1 MTAAPL
7 NSTSPAIPPMIEAR
21 KVGVTF
27 QVSRG
32 FLGGRRPL
40 RAVQDVDLRVGR
52 GETLAIVGES
62 GSGKTTLANAIL
74 NLAPPTSGEILFAGE
89 PVAAIGR
96 KAFARQVQPVFQ
108 DPYSSLN
115 PRRSVGAT
123 ITQPLAVH
131 AIGTGA
137 ERERRLRRML
147 DLVGLPGRAAD
158 ALPHQLSGGQRQRVA
173 IARALIVEP
182 KLLVCDEPTSAL
194 DVSVQAQIL
203 NLLQDLR
210 AELGLTYIL
219 ITHNLAVVEHIA
231 SRVAVMYLGR
241 VVEEAS
247 VDDLFR
253 DPKHPYTVAL
263 LRSALTPDPDL
274 GLPDL
279 GLSNVFPNPIDPP
292 GGCHFHPRCN
302 RVFAPCGTIPPRP
315 ILRDGHRIACH
326 LYDPDHGT
334 LPTSKPPGDA

>member
-1 MTAAPL
+1 
-7 NSTSPAIPPMIEAR
+7 MIETR
-21 KVGVTF
+21 KVNVTF
-27 QVSRG
+27 QLSRG
-32 FLGGRRPL
+32 FMGGKRPL
-40 RAVQDVDLRVGR
+40 HAVQEVDIKAHR

-62 GSGKTTLANAIL
+62 GSGKTTFANAIL
-74 NLAPPTSGEILFAGE
+74 NISPPTSGDILLDGE
-89 PVAAIGR
+89 PVATISR
-96 KAFARQVQPVFQ
+96 KAFARRVQPVFQ

-131 AIGTGA
+131 SIGTNA
-137 ERERRLRRML
+137 ERERKLHRIL
-147 DLVGLPGRAAD
+147 DLVGLPQGMAG

-241 VVEEAS
+241 IVEEAT
-247 VDDLFR
+247 VEDLFSN
-253 DPKHPYTVAL
+253 PKHPYTLAL

-279 GLSNVFPNPIDPP
+279 GLSNVFPNPVNPP
-292 GGCHFHPRCN
+292 SGCHFHPRCN
-302 RVFAPCGTIPPRP
+302 RTFSPCPVIRPRH
-315 ILRDGHRIACH
+315 IISEGHRLECH
-326 LYDPDHGT
+326 LYDRDYAPAEPLT
-334 LPTSKPPGDA
+334 TGDN

>member
-1 MTAAPL
+1 M
-7 NSTSPAIPPMIEAR
+7 NSAPMIEAR
-21 KVGVTF
+21 KVSVTF

-32 FLGGRRPL
+32 LMGGKRPL
-40 RAVQDVDLRVGR
+40 HAVQEVDLRAYR

-74 NLAPPTSGEILFAGE
+74 NISPPTSGDILLNGE
-89 PVAAIGR
+89 PVSAIGR

-123 ITQPLAVH
+123 ITQPLVVH
-131 AIGTGA
+131 GIGTSA
-137 ERERRLRRML
+137 EREHKLNQIL
-147 DLVGLPGRAAD
+147 DLVGLPQRVAGV
-158 ALPHQLSGGQRQRVA
+158 LPHQLSGGQRQRVA
-173 IARALIVEP
+173 IARALIIEP

-210 AELGLTYIL
+210 AELGLTYIF

-241 VVEEAS
+241 IVEEAT
-247 VDDLFR
+247 VEDLFSN
-253 DPKHPYTVAL
+253 PKHPYTVAL

-279 GLSNVFPNPIDPP
+279 GLSNVFPNPVNPP
-292 GGCHFHPRCN
+292 SGCHFHPRCN
-302 RVFAPCGTIPPRP
+302 RTFAPCSVIPPRP
-315 ILRDGHRIACH
+315 IVSGGHRLECH
-326 LYDPDHGT
+326 LYDPDHASGEPIIT
-334 LPTSKPPGDA
+334 GDN